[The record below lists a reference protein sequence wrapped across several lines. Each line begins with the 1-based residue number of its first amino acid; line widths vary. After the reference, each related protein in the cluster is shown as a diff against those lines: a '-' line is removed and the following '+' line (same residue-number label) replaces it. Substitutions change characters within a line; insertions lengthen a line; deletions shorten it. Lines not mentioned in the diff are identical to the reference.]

1 MTDTGMLP
9 VLRGSESSGA
19 SGRKMERTE
28 LARTINAEEV
38 ARREAE
44 IVLAWNGPGGG
55 SETTAKLPWG
65 RRRRRRAA
73 NRAMAKLPW
82 T

>member
-1 MTDTGMLP
+1 MLP

-19 SGRKMERTE
+19 SGRKTERTW
-28 LARTINAEEV
+28 TINAEEM

-44 IVLAWNGPGGG
+44 IVLAWNGG

-65 RRRRRRAA
+65 RRRRRRRRRAA